1 MELTMDKN
9 GNELFASFKGELDAQ
24 TSPDVEAQIVPAL
37 DGVEKLVLDFA
48 QLEYISS
55 AGLRVLLTI
64 MQIMIERQ
72 GVTVR
77 NVSDEIMSVL
87 DMTGFTGDLNFE

>member
-9 GNELFASFKGELDAQ
+9 GNELFAVFKGELDAQ

>member
-1 MELTMDKN
+1 M
-9 GNELFASFKGELDAQ
+9 S
-24 TSPDVEAQIVPAL
+24 AL

-55 AGLRVLLTI
+55 AGLWVLLTI

-87 DMTGFTGDLNFE
+87 DMTGFAGDLNFE

>member
-9 GNELFASFKGELDAQ
+9 GNELFAAFKGELDAQ

-48 QLEYISS
+48 QL
-55 AGLRVLLTI
+55 R
-64 MQIMIERQ
+64 
-72 GVTVR
+72 
-77 NVSDEIMSVL
+77 
-87 DMTGFTGDLNFE
+87 

>member
-1 MELTMDKN
+1 M
-9 GNELFASFKGELDAQ
+9 S
-24 TSPDVEAQIVPAL
+24 AL

-77 NVSDEIMSVL
+77 NVSDDIMRVL
-87 DMTGFTGDLNFE
+87 DMTGFAGDLNFE

>member
-9 GNELFASFKGELDAQ
+9 GNELFAAFKGELDAQ
-24 TSPDVEAQIVPAL
+24 TSPDVEAQIVAAL

-64 MQIMIERQ
+64 MQIMIDRQ

-87 DMTGFTGDLNFE
+87 DMTGFSGDLNFE